1 MQGLFFRTPQDQQQ
15 IARFNTNAKT
25 MPSQLDR
32 RAMPLPTGVNPGLG
46 FDMDDDRR
54 QSNSDDSTL
63 EIETPTT
70 ANGPKGAYL
79 DYGENVVVIPE
90 TIKEPSNTQPLSA
103 AFQNSS
109 ADTSPASRHSGNEQ
123 DDDDGQSFLYAC
135 TYGC

>member
-1 MQGLFFRTPQDQQQ
+1 MV
-15 IARFNTNAKT
+15 
-25 MPSQLDR
+25 
-32 RAMPLPTGVNPGLG
+32 LPTGANHGLG

-63 EIETPTT
+63 EIGTPTT

-90 TIKEPSNTQPLSA
+90 TIKEPSNIQPLSA
-103 AFQNSS
+103 AFQHSS

-123 DDDDGQSFLYAC
+123 DDDDGQSFLHAC
-135 TYGC
+135 TYARLLTHRLHHPSRAYSPCCSNRYPTIIGYRRY